1 MRPAVRVVEREEDML
16 RLLGR
21 NTSGNVQK
29 VIFLLEE
36 LGTPYTREDYGRQF
50 NNTQDAAYLKLNPNG
65 KVPTLVDGDVVVWES
80 NTILRYLASKLKKD
94 ALYPADLA
102 ARTHVERWMDWL
114 LAALNYPYVQV
125 FKDSKKPA
133 NERAATFEADAKELG
148 AQLSIL
154 DSAIAGRSWIA
165 GNELTLADIALGP
178 IVHRCLD
185 FPIALPALSNLKAWR
200 ARLAERPAFKKATGA

>member
-1 MRPAVRVVEREEDML
+1 ML

-36 LGTPYTREDYGRQF
+36 LGTPYSREDYGRQF

-65 KVPTLVDGDVVVWES
+65 KVPTLVDGDTVIWES
-80 NTILRYLASKLKKD
+80 NTILRYLAAKHKKD
-94 ALYPADLA
+94 TLYPTEPA
-102 ARTHVERWMDWL
+102 ARTQVERWMDWL
-114 LAALNYPYVQV
+114 LAAVNYQYVQV

-133 NERAATFEADAKELG
+133 NERAATFEADAKELA

-154 DSAIAGRSWIA
+154 DGAMAGKAWIA
-165 GNELTLADIALGP
+165 GKDFTLADVALGP
-178 IVHRCLD
+178 IMHRCLD
-185 FPIALPALSNLKAWR
+185 FPIALPALGNLKAWR
-200 ARLAERPAFKKATGA
+200 EKLKERPAFKKATGG

>member
-1 MRPAVRVVEREEDML
+1 ML

-36 LGTPYTREDYGRQF
+36 MGTPYTREDYGRQF

-65 KVPTLVDGDVVVWES
+65 KVPTLVDGDTVIWES
-80 NTILRYLASKLKKD
+80 NTILRYLAAKHKKES
-94 ALYPADLA
+94 LYPSELA
-102 ARTHVERWMDWL
+102 ARTEVERWMDWL
-114 LAALNYPYVQV
+114 LAAVNYQYVQV

-133 NERAATFEADAKELG
+133 NERAATFEADAKELA
-148 AQLSIL
+148 AQLAIL
-154 DSAIAGRSWIA
+154 DGAMAGKAWIA
-165 GNELTLADIALGP
+165 GKDFTLADVALGP
-178 IVHRCLD
+178 IMHRCLD

-200 ARLAERPAFKKATGA
+200 EKLKERPAFKKATGA

>member
-1 MRPAVRVVEREEDML
+1 ML

-65 KVPTLVDGDVVVWES
+65 KVPTLVDGDTVIWES
-80 NTILRYLASKLKKD
+80 NTILRYLASEHKKD
-94 ALYPADLA
+94 ALYPTDPA
-102 ARTHVERWMDWL
+102 ARTEVERWMDWL
-114 LAALNYPYVQV
+114 LASVNYHYVQV
-125 FKDSKKPA
+125 FKDSKKAA

-154 DSAIAGRSWIA
+154 DGAMAGKAWIA
-165 GNELTLADIALGP
+165 GKDFTLADVALGP
-178 IVHRCLD
+178 IMHRCLD
-185 FPIALPALSNLKAWR
+185 FPIALPALGNLKAWR
-200 ARLAERPAFKKATGA
+200 EKLRERPAFKKATGA

>member
-1 MRPAVRVVEREEDML
+1 ML

-36 LGTPYTREDYGRQF
+36 LDAPYTREDYGRQF

-65 KVPTLVDGDVVVWES
+65 KVPTLVDGDTVIWES
-80 NTILRYLASKLKKD
+80 NTILRYLATKHKKET
-94 ALYPADLA
+94 LYPTDAA
-102 ARTHVERWMDWL
+102 ARTEVERWMDWL
-114 LAALNYPYVQV
+114 LAAVNYQYVQV
-125 FKDSKKPA
+125 FKDSKKAA
-133 NERAATFEADAKELG
+133 NERAATFEADAKELA

-154 DSAIAGRSWIA
+154 DGAMAGRAWAAGKDFTIA
-165 GNELTLADIALGP
+165 DVALGP
-178 IVHRCLD
+178 VMHRCLD

-200 ARLAERPAFKKATGA
+200 EKLKERPAFKKATGA

>member
-1 MRPAVRVVEREEDML
+1 ML

-65 KVPTLVDGDVVVWES
+65 KVPTLVDGDTVIWES
-80 NTILRYLASKLKKD
+80 NTILRYLAAKHKKD
-94 ALYPADLA
+94 TLYPTELA
-102 ARTHVERWMDWL
+102 ARTEVERWMDWL
-114 LAALNYPYVQV
+114 LAAVNYQYVQV
-125 FKDSKKPA
+125 FKDSKKAA
-133 NERAATFEADAKELG
+133 NERAATFEADAKELA

-154 DSAIAGRSWIA
+154 DGAMAGKAWVAGKDFTIA
-165 GNELTLADIALGP
+165 DVALGP
-178 IVHRCLD
+178 VMHRCLD

-200 ARLAERPAFKKATGA
+200 EKLKERPAFKKATGA

>member
-1 MRPAVRVVEREEDML
+1 ML

-36 LGTPYTREDYGRQF
+36 LGVPYAREDYGRQF

-65 KVPTLVDGDVVVWES
+65 KVPTLVDGDTVIWES
-80 NTILRYLASKLKKD
+80 NTILRYLASKLKKE
-94 ALYPADLA
+94 ALYPTDLA
-102 ARTHVERWMDWL
+102 ARSEVERWMDWV
-114 LAALNYPYVQV
+114 LAAVNYHYVAV
-125 FKDSKKPA
+125 FKDSKKA
-133 NERAATFEADAKELG
+133 AGERAASFEADAKELA

-154 DSAIAGRSWIA
+154 DGAMAGKAWVAGKDFTIA
-165 GNELTLADIALGP
+165 DVALGP
-178 IVHRCLD
+178 IMHRCLD

-200 ARLAERPAFKKATGA
+200 AKLAERPAFKKATGA

>member
-1 MRPAVRVVEREEDML
+1 ML

-65 KVPTLVDGDVVVWES
+65 KVPTLVDGDTVIWES
-80 NTILRYLASKLKKD
+80 NTILRYLATKHKKET
-94 ALYPADLA
+94 LYPSEPAV
-102 ARTHVERWMDWL
+102 RTQVERWMDWL
-114 LAALNYPYVQV
+114 LAAINYQYVQV
-125 FKDSKKPA
+125 FKDSKKAA
-133 NERAATFEADAKELG
+133 NERAATFEADAKELA

-154 DSAIAGRSWIA
+154 DGAMAGKAWIA
-165 GNELTLADIALGP
+165 GKDFTLADVALGP
-178 IVHRCLD
+178 IMHRCLD
-185 FPIALPALSNLKAWR
+185 FPIALPALGNLKAWR
-200 ARLAERPAFKKATGA
+200 EKLKERPAFKKATGA

>member
-1 MRPAVRVVEREEDML
+1 ML

-36 LGTPYTREDYGRQF
+36 LDAPYTREDYGRQF

-65 KVPTLVDGDVVVWES
+65 KVPTLIDGDTVIWES
-80 NTILRYLASKLKKD
+80 NTILRYLATKHKKD
-94 ALYPADLA
+94 TLYPTELA
-102 ARTHVERWMDWL
+102 ARTQVERWMDWL
-114 LAALNYPYVQV
+114 LAAVNYQYVQV
-125 FKDSKKPA
+125 FKDSKKAA
-133 NERAATFEADAKELG
+133 NERAATFEADAKELA

-154 DSAIAGRSWIA
+154 DGALVGKAWVAGKDFTIA
-165 GNELTLADIALGP
+165 DVALGP
-178 IVHRCLD
+178 IMHRCLD

-200 ARLAERPAFKKATGA
+200 EKLRERPAFKKATGA

>member
-1 MRPAVRVVEREEDML
+1 ML

-36 LGTPYTREDYGRQF
+36 LATPYTREDYGRQF

-65 KVPTLVDGDVVVWES
+65 KVPTLVDGDVVIWES
-80 NTILRYLASKLKKD
+80 NTILRYLASKAKNEG
-94 ALYPADLA
+94 LYPTGLA
-102 ARTHVERWMDWL
+102 ARTQVERWMDWL
-114 LAALNYPYVQV
+114 LAALNYQYVQV
-125 FKDSKKPA
+125 FKDSKKAA
-133 NERAATFEADAKELG
+133 NERAPSFEADAKELG

-154 DSAIAGRSWIA
+154 DGAIAGKAWIA
-165 GNELTLADIALGP
+165 GSNLTLADIALGP

-200 ARLAERPAFKKATGA
+200 EKLKDRPAFKKATGA

>member
-1 MRPAVRVVEREEDML
+1 ML

-65 KVPTLVDGDVVVWES
+65 KVPTLVDGDTVIWES
-80 NTILRYLASKLKKD
+80 NTILRYLAAKHKKD

-102 ARTHVERWMDWL
+102 ARTEVERWMDWL
-114 LAALNYPYVQV
+114 LAAVNYQYVQV

-133 NERAATFEADAKELG
+133 NERAATFEADAKELA

-154 DSAIAGRSWIA
+154 DGALAGKAWIA
-165 GNELTLADIALGP
+165 GKDFTIADVALGP
-178 IVHRCLD
+178 IMHRCLD

-200 ARLAERPAFKKATGA
+200 EKLKERPAFKKATGA